1 MVRSAAALLMMQC
14 MTIASR
20 QEEGT
25 EEGEVETAEGE
36 IGLSS
41 MLRRFS
47 QKQVNNSSS
56 NTNITGRA
64 DS

>member
-1 MVRSAAALLMMQC
+1 MMQC